1 MAGDIYVSFGA
12 DTAELEFAFALA
24 KAETNA
30 LAREMASLAR
40 EMQATGAA
48 MDSELGARLNATAQK
63 LAIAKGEV
71 SSLKA
76 EMRGGG
82 EGGEGGGFLGGI
94 TEKLSGAL
102 APIAALKASLGE
114 IVEVVAAAF
123 AVEKI
128 VEFAHEMGEL
138 GEQTERTAKILG
150 ITTEQVGRLNFEAA
164 VSGSSTDNLALTMG
178 RFEVGLA
185 QATTGTGK
193 MAAGLKALGL
203 SARDLQGLKVDQQLD
218 KISEAVSK
226 FGDGPGKLAAVE
238 ALGRGFVE
246 LIPTLD
252 LGAEGFE
259 HLRKVAEETNS
270 ILDETTTA
278 RLVDMEHG
286 FVTLGAAIKAD
297 GVEAF
302 KPFISVMNGASKKS

>member
-102 APIAALKASLGE
+102 APYRRA
-114 IVEVVAAAF
+114 
-123 AVEKI
+123 
-128 VEFAHEMGEL
+128 
-138 GEQTERTAKILG
+138 Q
-150 ITTEQVGRLNFEAA
+150 
-164 VSGSSTDNLALTMG
+164 
-178 RFEVGLA
+178 GLA
-185 QATTGTGK
+185 R
-193 MAAGLKALGL
+193 
-203 SARDLQGLKVDQQLD
+203 RDRR
-218 KISEAVSK
+218 
-226 FGDGPGKLAAVE
+226 
-238 ALGRGFVE
+238 GRG
-246 LIPTLD
+246 
-252 LGAEGFE
+252 GG
-259 HLRKVAEETNS
+259 LRGREDRRIRS
-270 ILDETTTA
+270 
-278 RLVDMEHG
+278 
-286 FVTLGAAIKAD
+286 
-297 GVEAF
+297 
-302 KPFISVMNGASKKS
+302 